1 MAEAES
7 SAAKQHPTASHSVLR
22 LPASMHAQIIDH
34 AQREAPR
41 ECCGVIIGP
50 TDDLRELHELTNTY
64 EGVDFYL
71 IEPKEI
77 YRVYRD
83 AMERE
88 WDIQVIYH
96 SHPVS
101 VAHPSARDVEYA
113 AWPDS
118 VYIICS
124 LEHPDKPYM
133 RAFDIVDGKISER
146 AIELS

>member
-1 MAEAES
+1 MSEAEPS
-7 SAAKQHPTASHSVLR
+7 AEMKPPSAAQSVLR
-22 LPASMHAQIIDH
+22 LPASMHTQIIDH

-41 ECCGVIIGP
+41 ECCGVIVGP
-50 TDDLRELHELTNTY
+50 TNYLRELHELTNTY

-77 YRVYRD
+77 FRLYRAAAERD
-83 AMERE
+83 

-118 VYIICS
+118 VYVICS
-124 LEHPDKPYM
+124 LEHPEKPYL
-133 RAFDIVDGKISER
+133 RAFDIVEGQITER
-146 AIELS
+146 TIELI